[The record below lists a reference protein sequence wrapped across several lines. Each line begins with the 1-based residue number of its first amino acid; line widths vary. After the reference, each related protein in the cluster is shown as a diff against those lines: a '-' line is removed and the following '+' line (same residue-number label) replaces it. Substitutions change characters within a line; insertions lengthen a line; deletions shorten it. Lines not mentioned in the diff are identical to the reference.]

1 MAIGHGVIFERNEAF
16 TKSQLHS
23 FVTARLVHLPS
34 SLRFQLICCLRNLL
48 FRAMLFS
55 LNANLLP
62 VSCKEPCFEC
72 TRLLKP
78 VEPCSGCVHSVC
90 SWKAG
95 ESLFASSRPITGQLL
110 EQNADFGD
118 LIIVPCRVEGLRK

>member
-78 VEPCSGCVHSVC
+78 VELCPGCLHWFCSCE
-90 SWKAG
+90 AG
-95 ESLFASSRPITGQLL
+95 ESLFAVSITQQLL

-118 LIIVPCRVEGLRK
+118 LIIVSCYVERLRK